1 MDRYTVLLIV
11 VIFSE
16 IVAVFLIR
24 RIWQREDYRV
34 IKIMMTV
41 VALIPV
47 VGTLGILWVYGFPAA
62 SHPAVQN
69 RSIGYFP
76 TLDVFDRWRHVL
88 DEKDEK
94 RKQHAARKLLDE
106 HRDD

>member
-1 MDRYTVLLIV
+1 MDRNTVLLIV
-11 VIFSE
+11 VILSE

-24 RIWQREDYRV
+24 RIWQREDYRI
-34 IKIMMTV
+34 IKIMMSV

-47 VGTLGILWVYGFPAA
+47 VGTLGILWVYGFPAT

-69 RSIGYFP
+69 RSNGYIP

-88 DEKDEK
+88 DEKNELK
-94 RKQHAARKLLDE
+94 KKHAAQELLKE
-106 HRDD
+106 YRDD